1 MAHKTLIDKE
11 VTLTTDN
18 VPQDY
23 AAKLCFLVKGGHLVD
38 VFVTEKH
45 LEQLVNQIQEFQ
57 QRKTTT

>member
-11 VTLTTDN
+11 ITLTTDN

-23 AAKLCFLVKGGHLVD
+23 VAKLCFFVKGGHLVD
-38 VFVTEKH
+38 VLVTEEH

-57 QRKTTT
+57 QQKTTI